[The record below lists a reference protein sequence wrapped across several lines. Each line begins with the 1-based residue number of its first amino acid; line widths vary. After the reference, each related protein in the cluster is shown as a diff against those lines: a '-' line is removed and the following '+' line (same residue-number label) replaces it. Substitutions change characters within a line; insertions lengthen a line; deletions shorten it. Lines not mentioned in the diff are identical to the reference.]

1 MFHLITPNP
10 IAGECAL
17 CGEPVYLAE
26 DRYEFPDGEIVHD
39 DCMIEFVRDHY
50 FQHGSTYVEDL
61 Q

>member
-1 MFHLITPNP
+1 MFNLISPRP

-39 DCMIEFVRDHY
+39 DCMIKFVRREFFKDGELE
-50 FQHGSTYVEDL
+50 GSE